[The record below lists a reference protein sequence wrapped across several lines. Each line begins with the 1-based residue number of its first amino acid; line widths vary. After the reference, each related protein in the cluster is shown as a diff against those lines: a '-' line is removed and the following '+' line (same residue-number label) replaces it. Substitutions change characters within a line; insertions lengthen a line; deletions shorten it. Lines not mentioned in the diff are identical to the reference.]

1 MSLAPPGPPEPPPP
15 AQPGGILARRDV
27 CFAAVNDEEPSRF
40 RSDSTAEKPTVIED
54 REVHPDRKV
63 VEGFVNVF
71 FHGAS
76 GIQTTWET
84 RDAHPPSSEARARV
98 LAGAMGPLHPGF

>member
-15 AQPGGILARRDV
+15 AQPGGILARRDA

-40 RSDSTAEKPTVIED
+40 LSDSTAEEPTVFED

-63 VEGFVNVF
+63 VEGFVNGF

-76 GIQTTWET
+76 GIQATWET
-84 RDAHPPSSEARARV
+84 RDAHPPSREAGARV